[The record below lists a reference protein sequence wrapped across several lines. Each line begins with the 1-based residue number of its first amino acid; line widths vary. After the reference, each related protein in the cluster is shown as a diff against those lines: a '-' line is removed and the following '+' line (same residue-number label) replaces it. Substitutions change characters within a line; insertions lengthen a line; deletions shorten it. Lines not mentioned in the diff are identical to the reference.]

1 MSSKSAFARGHGLG
15 LLVAALTIAMLR
27 AGDVRAEAPL
37 MSQDEAQIA
46 RGSRIP
52 PLFLDVRTAGEFAE
66 GHIPD
71 AYNVPVGEVAA
82 RIEEI
87 IEEADGSPIVVY
99 GEHGGEHGG
108 GRAARAEA
116 ELVGA
121 GLGQVLHLKG
131 DMSAWR
137 AAALPVETGAP

>member
-1 MSSKSAFARGHGLG
+1 
-15 LLVAALTIAMLR
+15 
-27 AGDVRAEAPL
+27 

-71 AYNVPVGEVAA
+71 AYNVPVGEVAV

-99 GEHGGEHGG
+99 GEHGG